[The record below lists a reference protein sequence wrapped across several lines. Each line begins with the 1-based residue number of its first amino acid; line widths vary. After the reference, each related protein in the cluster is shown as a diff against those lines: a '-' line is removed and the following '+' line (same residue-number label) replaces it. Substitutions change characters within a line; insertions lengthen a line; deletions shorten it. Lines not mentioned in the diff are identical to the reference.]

1 MLLPLLLVSLVS
13 PPPEL
18 TALGVVVSPSPERSV
33 AILSDGGRTRVVRV
47 GESAFGGRLVA
58 VSASTVTLE
67 FGTERVE
74 LRLPP
79 PAASAP
85 PAPTT
90 RVFAGTDAPPPED
103 PATPFRTMERRDVE
117 RRLGAEIP
125 RILADTAVAPVLE
138 EGRVVGLALTRIAEP
153 SLLLDAGLRVGDV
166 LVRVND
172 VEIDGMATLIGLW
185 PRLQGASEL
194 RAVVLRKGQPV
205 SLGVSLR

>member
-1 MLLPLLLVSLVS
+1 MIPLVFLVALS
-13 PPPEL
+13 PEL
-18 TALGVVVSPSPERSV
+18 IAVGVVVSPSPERSV
-33 AILSDGGRTRVVRV
+33 AILRDGGRTRVVRV

-67 FGTERVE
+67 FGAERVE
-74 LRLPP
+74 LRLPAS
-79 PAASAP
+79 AAPAP
-85 PAPTT
+85 PAPTP
-90 RVFAGTDAPPPED
+90 RVFAGTDAPPED
-103 PATPFRTMERRDVE
+103 PATPYRTMERRDVE

-166 LVRVND
+166 LVRIND

-194 RAVVLRKGQPV
+194 RAVVLRNGQPV
-205 SLGVSLR
+205 SLAVSLR